1 MRLLLIVGLIA
12 IAVVVLP
19 ILFFLIYLTIAK
31 LFDKP
36 IERSREEVIETLRAG
51 PEGRL
56 SGSEWDNFISI
67 HICDPELE
75 RVRETLYT
83 EVEVNDAWKKEHDYE
98 LGFFT
103 TPAIRERL
111 TQLIAT
117 LEAGAGNKPST

>member
-19 ILFFLIYLTIAK
+19 ILLFLIYLTIAK

-51 PEGRL
+51 AEGRL
-56 SGSEWDNFISI
+56 SGTEWDNFISI
-67 HICDPELE
+67 HICDPALE

-83 EVEVNDAWKKEHDYE
+83 EVEVNYTWSKEDYE
-98 LGFFT
+98 QEFFAN
-103 TPAIRERL
+103 PAIRERL

-117 LEAGAGNKPST
+117 LEAGAGNEPLT